1 MKGEKKEFKSD
12 RNIMTGMSS
21 PKRDQREGKIHHL
34 SQMSK
39 KQKKKLLER
48 FFFISFLSSLFF
60 VTGFCFLYSE
70 DFFFRFVLYLVL
82 SLMMQSKNDSLF
94 RLFKNVE
101 SQNKS

>member
-1 MKGEKKEFKSD
+1 LEKKKLRKITNDAKKLMFVRKYKYMKGEKKEFKSD

-70 DFFFRFVLYLVL
+70 DFFFVL
-82 SLMMQSKNDSLF
+82 F
-94 RLFKNVE
+94 CI
-101 SQNKS
+101 